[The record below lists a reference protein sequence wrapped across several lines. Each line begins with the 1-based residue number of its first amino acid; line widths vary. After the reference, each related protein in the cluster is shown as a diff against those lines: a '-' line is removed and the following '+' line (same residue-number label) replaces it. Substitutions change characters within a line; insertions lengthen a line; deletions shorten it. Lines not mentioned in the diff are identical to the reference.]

1 MATLFDQRPSAAE
14 PTWQDSFFIREIH
27 VIRGS
32 FLEHKLA
39 DEQAMLTK
47 LKFSHAVSQIENPM
61 TIRKSRR
68 TIARLLTEL
77 NARSNKSN
85 K

>member
-1 MATLFDQRPSAAE
+1 MKNKLEVKNLSETD
-14 PTWQDSFFIREIH
+14 
-27 VIRGS
+27 
-32 FLEHKLA
+32 LEHKLA

-68 TIARLLTEL
+68 NVARLLTEL
-77 NARSNKSN
+77 NARANKKS
-85 K
+85 

>member
-1 MATLFDQRPSAAE
+1 MITPNKPIKEKIITMKNKLEVKSMSD
-14 PTWQDSFFIREIH
+14 TD
-27 VIRGS
+27 
-32 FLEHKLA
+32 LEHKLA